1 MAVLTFIKQHIST
14 ANATVY
20 TFSSTSTGGA
30 NDIGATASDRQV
42 IIAGFIA
49 ATTTATR
56 SIDSVTPGGVAA
68 ATATQLNFFV
78 TSGVSTRSS
87 AHTLVNALVATA
99 TSISIVLTATTTVA
113 RAAIAVWS
121 ATHVGATF
129 ATYGTW
135 ATDSDGYIS
144 NVTSTDA
151 GMNVT
156 VNTSGFFVAHAG
168 ANSSAATPSYV
179 WTDATEQHDT
189 SFGEANT
196 SHSGADGTN
205 TATVNCQ
212 ISVSVTNGW
221 WTGIWG
227 AFDDASPGATGAEEL
242 YRKFTAFPGT
252 LVGRRKLITFP
263 RPVYEWRPEARP

>member
-1 MAVLTFIKQHIST
+1 MAVLTFITQHIST

-42 IIAGFIA
+42 IIAASIS
-49 ATTTATR
+49 ATTSATR
-56 SIDSVTPGGVAA
+56 GIASVTPGGVAA
-68 ATATQLNFFV
+68 ATGTQLYF
-78 TSGVSTRSS
+78 TATTGALKSA
-87 AHTLVNALVATA
+87 AHTLVNALLTTA

-113 RAAIAVWS
+113 NAVITVWS

-135 ATDSDGYIS
+135 ATDSDGYS
-144 NVTSTDA
+144 FSTA
-151 GMNVT
+151 TNQGMNVT
-156 VNTSGFFVAHAG
+156 VSTSGFFVAHTHMR
-168 ANSSAATPSYV
+168 SATGGTPNYV
-179 WTDATEQHDT
+179 WTSATENHDT
-189 SFGEANT
+189 FAEAGM

-212 ISVSVTNGW
+212 ASLSVTSGW

-227 AFDDASPGATGAEEL
+227 AFDDQSPAAGGETL
-242 YRKFTAFPGT
+242 YRKFTSFPGT
-252 LVGRRKLITFP
+252 LAGRRKLITFP
-263 RPVYEWRPEARP
+263 RPIYEWRPEARP

>member
-1 MAVLTFIKQHIST
+1 MAVLTFITQHIST

-30 NDIGATASDRQV
+30 NDIGSLASDRQV
-42 IIAGFIA
+42 IIAACITNLTS
-49 ATTTATR
+49 AT
-56 SIDSVTPGGVAA
+56 IGIESVTPGGVSA
-68 ATATQLNFFV
+68 ATATQVHF
-78 TSGVSTRSS
+78 TSTGDVGALRSL
-87 AHTLVNALVATA
+87 AHTLVNALLTTA
-99 TSISIVLTATTTVA
+99 TSISIVLTATTTA
-113 RAAIAVWS
+113 ANAAIAVWS

-129 ATYGTW
+129 ATHGTW

-144 NVTSTDA
+144 RVTATDA

-156 VNTSGFFVAHAG
+156 VNTSGFFVAHAHARCATG
-168 ANSSAATPSYV
+168 TPSFV
-179 WTDATEQHDT
+179 WTGATERHDT
-189 SFGEANT
+189 SIGEGNS

-212 ISVSVTNGW
+212 ISIGVTGGW

-227 AFDDASPGATGAEEL
+227 AFDDQSPATGGETL
-242 YRKFTAFPGT
+242 YRRFTAFPGT

-263 RPVYEWRPEARP
+263 RPVYEWRPEVRP